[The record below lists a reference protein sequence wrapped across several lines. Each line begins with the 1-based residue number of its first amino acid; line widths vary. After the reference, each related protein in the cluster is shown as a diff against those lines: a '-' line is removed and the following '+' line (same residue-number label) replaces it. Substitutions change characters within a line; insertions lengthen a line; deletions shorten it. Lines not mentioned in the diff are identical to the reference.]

1 MNRRELLT
9 SPLKP
14 KSAGG
19 TLNPPTP
26 KPKRQDFSHTDRTQS
41 DLTPYTGQ
49 WTLAEVKHLL
59 RRVMF
64 GSTKADADYFVN
76 AGMTVAVAELLTVA
90 AIPVP
95 PLYTYSTNYDDPNV
109 PFGQT
114 WVSAPY
120 DNLANGQRTK
130 SFKGW
135 WTSLMLNQNKSITE
149 KMTLFWMN
157 HFSTE
162 INSVGDARYSYA
174 TNALCRQY
182 ALGSF
187 KTLTRLITLDPGM
200 LKYLNGY
207 LNKASA
213 PDENYGRELQELFT
227 VGKDANGI
235 PFYSEA
241 DVQAAA
247 HTLTGYRIDSTTV
260 TSYFDSTRHDTNDK
274 TFSAFYNN
282 TVITGQ
288 SGPNGAN
295 ELDDLLNMIFATD
308 EVALFLCR
316 KLYRFFVYYE
326 IDAATE
332 TNVIVPLATI
342 FRNNN
347 YEIQPVLS
355 ALFGSEHFYDVLNR
369 GCIIK
374 APLDLTISFCRE
386 MGVVF
391 PDTSNLAGQYNLW
404 YKLYQQAALF
414 SQSIGDPPNVAGW
427 PAYYQEPQYHELWI
441 NTGTL
446 PFRNLFTDTMIYVGY
461 TSSGDKIIADVVGY
475 TGTLTNPEDP
485 NLLIQ
490 EVIDRHYSEDVSQTL
505 KDYLKS
511 ILLNGQ
517 ITDDYWTD
525 AWNNY
530 VSDPTN
536 MTYYT
541 TIQTRLQ
548 YMFKYIMDLSEFQL
562 A

>member
-9 SPLKP
+9 APLRPKNESSITNPAKP
-14 KSAGG
+14 K
-19 TLNPPTP
+19 
-26 KPKRQDFSHTDRTQS
+26 KQDFSHTDRTQS
-41 DLTPYTGQ
+41 DLTPYSGP

-59 RRVMF
+59 RRAMF
-64 GSTKADADYFVN
+64 GSPKADADYFVT
-76 AGMTVAVAELLTVA
+76 AGMSAAISELLTPA
-90 AIPVP
+90 ATPVP
-95 PLYTYSTNYDDPNV
+95 PLYTYSSTYDDPNV
-109 PFGQT
+109 PFGNT

-120 DNLANGQRTK
+120 DVLANGQRQK
-130 SFKGW
+130 SLRGW
-135 WTSLMLNQNKSITE
+135 WTGQMLNQTKSITE

-162 INSVGDARYSYA
+162 MNSVGDARYSYA

-182 ALGSF
+182 ALGNF
-187 KTLTRLITLDPGM
+187 KTLTKLITLDPGM
-200 LKYLNGY
+200 LKYLNG
-207 LNKASA
+207 NQNTANA

-235 PFYSEA
+235 PYYSES

-247 HTLTGYRIDSTTV
+247 HVLTGYRINSATV
-260 TSYFDSTRHDTNDK
+260 TSYFDSTKHDSSNK
-274 TFSAFYNN
+274 TFSAYYNN

-288 SGPNGAN
+288 TGPNGAL
-295 ELDDLLNMIFATD
+295 ELDDLLNMIFSRN

-326 IDAATE
+326 IDAAAE
-332 TNVIVPLATI
+332 TNVIQPLATI

-347 YEIQPVLS
+347 YDILPVLI
-355 ALFGSEHFYDVLNR
+355 ALFSSEHFFDVLNR

-374 APLDLTISFCRE
+374 APVDIQIAFCRD
-386 MGVVF
+386 MGIVF
-391 PDTSNLAGQYNLW
+391 PDPATNLEGEYNLW

-414 SQSIGDPPNVAGW
+414 NQSIGDPPNVAGW
-427 PAYYQEPQYHELWI
+427 PAYYQEPQFHELWI
-441 NTGTL
+441 NTTTL
-446 PFRNLFTDTMIYVGY
+446 PFRNLFTDTMLYNGY
-461 TSSGDKIIADVVGY
+461 TSSGDNIKADAVAY

-517 ITDDYWTD
+517 ITDDYWTY
-525 AWNNY
+525 AWQDY
-530 VSDPTN
+530 ISDPTN
-536 MTYYT
+536 MTYYN
-541 TIQTRLQ
+541 IVQTRLRTM
-548 YMFKYIMDLSEFQL
+548 YKYIMDLSEYQL